1 MSGRESDGRAESLRQ
16 RLRNELRARG
26 EDVTL
31 GLQRYAVERFLY
43 RLGRSGHRERFVL
56 KGATLFA
63 IWGTAYRPTRDVDF
77 TGYGSSNP
85 DDVITAFREICN
97 TPDDVDQLVFDTEAI
112 AAEPIRDGS
121 EYDGLRIRIR
131 ARLGESDIPIQVD
144 VGFGNAIVPG
154 PEETEYRTI
163 LGDPPPRILAYPR
176 ESVVAEKLNAMV
188 TLGERNSRYKDFY
201 DLHAIANAF
210 QFDKDT
216 LLRAVRATFERRAT
230 PIDAALPVPLTAAFY
245 ANGERLIQWRAY
257 VTRNGLNGAP
267 TDFQQVGDLLARF
280 LQAVWESLG
289 AAAESAGDWPPGGP
303 WSHRQSTEAPA
314 R

>member
-1 MSGRESDGRAESLRQ
+1 MSGSAASGRAESIRQ

-43 RLGRSGHRERFVL
+43 RLGQSQHRQRFVL

-63 IWGTAYRPTRDVDF
+63 IWGTTYRPTRDIDF
-77 TGYGSSNP
+77 TGYGSAEQA
-85 DDVITAFREICN
+85 DVIRDFRQICD
-97 TPDDVDQLVFDTEAI
+97 TPDAVDQLVFDTANI
-112 AAEPIRDGS
+112 TAEPIRDSS
-121 EYDGLRIRIR
+121 EYDGLRIKIR
-131 ARLGESDIPIQVD
+131 ARLGNSEIPVQID

-176 ESVVAEKLNAMV
+176 ESVVAEKLHAMV

-201 DLHAIANAF
+201 DMHAMANAF

-216 LLRAVRATFERRAT
+216 LVRAVRATFERRST
-230 PIDAALPVPLTAAFY
+230 PIDTAIPLPLNAPFY
-245 ANGERLIQWRAY
+245 ASADRITQWRAY
-257 VTRNGLNGAP
+257 VTRDGLNGTP
-267 TDFQQVGDLLARF
+267 TDFQQIGDLLTRF
-280 LQAVWESLG
+280 LQPVWESLG
-289 AAAESAGDWPPGGP
+289 AEAERASDWSPGGP
-303 WSHRQSTEAPA
+303 WSFRQEAA
-314 R
+314 S